1 MLLRA
6 PLRLRPPAVATGILD
21 KPLSKLVADIVR
33 AQAQQPPPGYD
44 PETVAE
50 VQAAAA
56 AATAAASG
64 GAPAAQTQAPAAAAT
79 TSAGGEGEL
88 RSKLQDYVM
97 LNPTGG
103 ESEAAPMSLD
113 QLKEQVGVLC
123 CSPSSSARTTVAC
136 VA

>member
-1 MLLRA
+1 M
-6 PLRLRPPAVATGILD
+6 GILD
-21 KPLSKLVADIVR
+21 KPLSKLLADIVR

-64 GAPAAQTQAPAAAAT
+64 GAPAAQPQAPAAAAT
-79 TSAGGEGEL
+79 AAGGEGEL

-97 LNPTGG
+97 LNPAGG

-113 QLKEQVGVLC
+113 QLKEQVRAAPAVPLACLSACELC
-123 CSPSSSARTTVAC
+123 MFAPQTGIPSMEVHTI
-136 VA
+136 